1 MKIEVGKKL
10 KLEHHGITK
19 GGVVGKTDDARI
31 GTVAEVKEHY
41 IIIQFKNY
49 KESVLKVDVIAPI
62 DWILYVREGKTW
74 VQATKEM
81 LK

>member
-1 MKIEVGKKL
+1 MIEVGKKV
-10 KLEHHGITK
+10 KLEALGT
-19 GGVVGKTDDARI
+19 GTGATTGKTDKVRI
-31 GTVAEVKEHY
+31 GTIAEIKKHY
-41 IIIQFKNY
+41 IIIHFKNY
-49 KESVLKVDVIAPI
+49 KECILKADVIAPK